1 MTESGSSIRVR
12 VLAKEDD
19 HPDAKTTQASNK
31 PTDGKEAFR
40 VRIDIMISSMKIDP
54 DDTPI
59 APTRKSDC

>member
-1 MTESGSSIRVR
+1 MTESGSSIRIR

-54 DDTPI
+54 DDTPT